1 MSRQSYHP
9 LVLILI
15 GLAGLG
21 LFYRLF
27 SDPVGF
33 LSQILI
39 VAAIVGAI
47 IFIYK
52 RFLAKKF
59 AAPHAHRRPKPK
71 TASRSER
78 FKSNVIPHKRKSTNN
93 FKTSTIKKRK
103 AAHNFTVI
111 EGKKNKTKKKNR
123 ALF

>member
-1 MSRQSYHP
+1 MSRLPYHP

-21 LFYRLF
+21 LFYRIF
-27 SDPVGF
+27 SDPLGF
-33 LSQILI
+33 VSQILI
-39 VAAIVGAI
+39 VVAIVGVI

-52 RFLAKKF
+52 RFLAKRF
-59 AAPHAHRRPKPK
+59 EAPHMSHRPQPKIK
-71 TASRSER
+71 SRSDR
-78 FKSNVIPHKRKSTNN
+78 FKNNVIPHKRKSAN
-93 FKTSTIKKRK
+93 FKKSAITKRRD
-103 AAHNFTVI
+103 HNFTVI